1 MFSVTQ
7 RLEMISRPQKYISRD
22 LFIEEEYLDNF
33 TPVTIPTE
41 YAAIQGMVVDYMTR
55 YLLSNDKLSAFDI
68 SLKGAN
74 QIDYFYK
81 NKTRLEYNHALS
93 LINQITGLD
102 DMSIF
107 SACQIVG

>member
-55 YLLSNDKLSAFDI
+55 
-68 SLKGAN
+68 
-74 QIDYFYK
+74 
-81 NKTRLEYNHALS
+81 
-93 LINQITGLD
+93 
-102 DMSIF
+102 
-107 SACQIVG
+107 